1 MNIFIN
7 NRKVKVFYKNNTITI
22 VMSDSINNEDKP
34 IKPPLPSEE
43 EISIPLVMNISEI
56 NCLIEDSSDI
66 NVQAYNI
73 PNDNNSEINY
83 FSSDNSIASID
94 NSGNIYV
101 HSVGECY
108 IYAQNSNK
116 AKTYCKLIIKENTP
130 TQNIE
135 ILNNNLVFNYNK
147 PQSIDFNITPINST
161 DSIIFSSSNDQVAT
175 VDENGNVNP
184 IANGNCYISITSGS
198 VSATVSVTVN
208 FIETLDVESQILQLN
223 SLSHRFSGR
232 QETDLYSTNKNLIDY
247 VTKNIYTDVI
257 NGIGCLGK
265 DGWMGRGIK
274 LNKGNYV
281 KDSADNIVYGYFDF
295 GNQLNDIDLY
305 SDYTLNIN
313 YRQLEK
319 TRDMTSGNGG
329 KVLFH
334 LSNAGNNWCSLRIEV
349 NTIYFS
355 FGGVDGSANNV
366 YSTVIPN
373 YDYTTENNDCYL
385 TISLKK
391 QNSLTSDGFRVYDAF
406 INYNGNIVEIN
417 NMINKDT
424 IHETCPVNYFG
435 ISRSPFDGASNAYLH
450 SEIMLYDMNIFT
462 SALTQTEVQSLHDT
476 EYSYIESVLKATDFT
491 VYPNSINVK
500 KGDIFK
506 ININVLPNT
515 SDSKKFLFTSSNDNI
530 AKIDENGNIYGI
542 LEGNCIITLKLIR
555 ENIIKTIPVQ
565 VSNLDLMTP
574 FVKTINTDESVTTKL
589 FNQNYQPLY
598 ASNLER
604 PTTMWAKKGLYN
616 NNQYVVFESDTLP
629 YCFNFPLE
637 NASTT
642 DHVSLDGFTTIKNS
656 QLSSFEGKAIVA
668 YSKYNLNYMFIKVPV
683 SELSDTTPNAFQTYL
698 TENNFNITF
707 KLLTN
712 DEYTFKTI
720 IDGNKDISI
729 IYDDN
734 TKIDNY
740 IQFKIK
746 VNGFIS
752 EYDIKAG
759 RNLFL
764 ANYEYNDFSSKLP
777 RKEWYCW
784 YDKEELYIKIKMPES
799 ELATNDLSGIRE
811 YLNQNNL
818 IIYSNIHDKT
828 IDMTRLTLNQNNIK
842 TNMANAIKL
851 KSYFEPS
858 NASHNSEMDWVSSD
872 ENIAMVV
879 DGLVVPKSPGECV
892 ITAYSRN
899 SKISDSCNVTI
910 FPCSKINVVETM
922 KKNTS
927 LKEGDIYTTNGY
939 YYDDDGGAAS
949 YEIVSYNDW
958 FASLPDDIKLVEY
971 KDRVFEKNPVDG
983 YGNHVLDNGLVA
995 KLIIEN
1001 DTTYAEQWGA
1011 NEFLD
1016 NNAKQIQAMFIYNR
1030 YNRTIKFKKDSV
1042 YLICND
1048 TFNKK
1053 GYEWNEYSSLTCCL
1067 NTKYLNIG
1075 NCNNMVIDFNNST
1088 LKINDVAFDGQGYI
1102 GISGNVNNLE
1112 IKNMIFDGN
1121 AFNITET
1128 TMTVPTYHAI
1138 VIRGNGR
1145 RQTGNYE
1152 TMAEEIGLVLDNTQ
1166 NEATFNNIRIHD
1178 NVFKNLGTAVSLA
1191 QSTGADNGGDAIL
1204 MMQMDHCDNI
1214 YITNNTVTN
1223 WGRWFVA
1230 IDLPASG
1237 KLYTNININDNTCIQ
1252 DENNSFVTSNGDRRF
1267 RGMGWIDFETT
1278 AYFKD
1283 LHVEGNRVYGLAYFA
1298 FNGGGQVNENIYIR
1312 NNYIERATNRSYLR
1326 GALDLGWNFYSVR
1339 TKNITFEGNTFIN
1352 VSPSKLGVSFLGNN
1366 VFRNNNCGGKSMT
1379 LLSLDGNL
1387 LFENNTDFGI
1397 GAAINSGGKCG
1408 LDYFEVT
1415 NSDWGIES
1423 VYQDRY
1429 LIFRNNTNLSFT
1441 DGNNKTIYLHDT
1453 SGNNKYNDLHF
1464 VFENNSIKELKIS
1477 NFDNVDFDIDL
1488 ETNTFNNSGSSWIKN
1503 LTRPDSYKEPYLC
1516 LYAKSGQVIVENTGL
1531 QTFNPNSTVPTV
1543 YYYYYDNLGLDQTT
1557 WEVTCKKSFRTLY
1570 DLGYRQIVCEEEGYL
1585 PNVGDDALLSFNYLK
1600 GKSVNLGSIVI
1611 CNSTRKVYM
1620 VIVAGTLGTEE
1631 PSTNL
1636 TNFKSGSATLK
1647 YLCNCAKLKAIIPE

>member
-1 MNIFIN
+1 MNIFNN
-7 NRKVKVFYKNNTITI
+7 NRKVKMFYRNNAINIAISNFNSIIPI
-22 VMSDSINNEDKP
+22 VMN
-34 IKPPLPSEE
+34 L
-43 EISIPLVMNISEI
+43 SEI
-56 NCLIEDSSDI
+56 NCLLEESSTI

-73 PNDNNSEINY
+73 PNDNNSKINY
-83 FSSDNSIASID
+83 FSSNDSIASID
-94 NSGNIYV
+94 NSGNISI
-101 HSVGECY
+101 HAPGECY
-108 IYAQNSNK
+108 IYAQNSSN
-116 AKTYCKLIIKENTP
+116 AKTYCKLIIKENNP

-135 ILNNNLVFNYNK
+135 ILNNELVFNYDK
-147 PQSIDFNITPINST
+147 SQSIDFNITPTNST
-161 DSIIFSSSNDQVAT
+161 DSIIFSSSNNQIAT

-184 IANGNCYISITSGS
+184 IANGNCNINITSGS

-208 FIETLDVESQILQLN
+208 FIETLDIESQILQLN

-247 VTKNIYTDVI
+247 VTKNIYTDVV
-257 NGIGCLGK
+257 NNIGCLGK

-281 KDSADNIVYGYFDF
+281 KDSDGNYAYGHFNF

-319 TRDMTSGNGG
+319 TRDIPSKNGE
-329 KVLFH
+329 KTLFY
-334 LSNAGNNWCSLRIEV
+334 LSNAGNNWCSLRMEA
-349 NTIYFS
+349 NTVYFS
-355 FGGVDGSANNV
+355 FGGVDGSDNTV
-366 YSTVIPN
+366 YPVVIPN
-373 YDYTTENNDCYL
+373 YDYATENNDCYL

-391 QNSLTSDGFRVYDAF
+391 QDSLNSDGFRVYDAF
-406 INYNGNIVEIN
+406 INYNGNIVEMN

-424 IHETCPVNYFG
+424 MHETCFANYVG
-435 ISRSPFDGASNAYLH
+435 ISRSVFEGPTGGVYQHA
-450 SEIMLYDMNIFT
+450 EIMLYDMNIFIN
-462 SALTQTEVQSLHDT
+462 SALTQTEVESLHDK
-476 EYSYIESVLKATDFT
+476 EYSYIESILKATDFT
-491 VYPNSINVK
+491 VYPNGINIK

-506 ININVLPNT
+506 LDTNILPNT
-515 SDSKKFLFTSSNDNI
+515 SDSKNFLFTSNNENI
-530 AKIDENGNIYGI
+530 AKIDENGNVYGI
-542 LEGNCIITLKLIR
+542 SEGNCIITLKLLR
-555 ENIIKTIPVQ
+555 ENIIKTVPVQ
-565 VSNLDLMTP
+565 VSDLGIITP
-574 FVKTINTDESVTTKL
+574 FAKTINTDENVATKL

-598 ASNLER
+598 ASNLTR
-604 PTTMWAKKGLYN
+604 PTIMWTKKGLYN

-629 YCFNFPLE
+629 YCFNFPSE
-637 NASTT
+637 NVSTT
-642 DHVSLDGFTTIKNS
+642 DHVSLDGFTTITNS
-656 QLSSFEGKAIVA
+656 QLNSFTGKAIVA
-668 YSKYNLNYMFIKVPV
+668 YSKFNLNYMFIKVPV

-740 IQFKIK
+740 TQFKIK
-746 VNGFIS
+746 VNGLIS

-784 YDKEELYIKIKMPES
+784 YDKEELYIKIKIPES
-799 ELATNDLSGIRE
+799 ELTTNDLSGIRE

-828 IDMTRLTLNQNNIK
+828 IGMTRLTLSQNNVK
-842 TNMANAIKL
+842 TNMGNAVKL

-858 NASHNSEMDWVSSD
+858 NASHNNEMDWTSSD
-872 ENIAMVV
+872 ENIAIVV

-892 ITAYSRN
+892 ITAYARN
-899 SKISDSCNVTI
+899 SKMSDSCNITV
-910 FPCSKINVVETM
+910 FPCSKLNVVETM

-939 YYDDDGGAAS
+939 YYDGDGGAAS

-958 FASLPDDIKLVEY
+958 LASLPDDIKLVEY
-971 KDRVFEKNPVDG
+971 KSGIFEKNPVDG

-995 KLIIEN
+995 KLIIKN

-1016 NNAKQIQAMFIYNR
+1016 NNVKQIQAMLIYNR
-1030 YNRTIKFKKDSV
+1030 YNRTVKFKKDSI

-1048 TFNKK
+1048 KFNKK
-1053 GYEWNEYSSLTCCL
+1053 GYEWNEYSALTCCL

-1088 LKINDVAFDGQGYI
+1088 IKINDTAFDAQGYI

-1128 TMTVPTYHAI
+1128 EMIVPTYHAI
-1138 VIRGNGR
+1138 IIRGIANGMS
-1145 RQTGNYE
+1145 QTGNYE
-1152 TMAEEIGLVLDNTQ
+1152 KMAKEIGLVLDNTQ

-1204 MMQMDHCDNI
+1204 MMGMDHSDNI

-1230 IDLPASG
+1230 IDLPAKG
-1237 KLYTNININDNTCIQ
+1237 KLYTNVNINNNICIQ
-1252 DENNSFVTSNGDRRF
+1252 DENNSFVTSNGDRKF

-1278 AYFKD
+1278 GYFKD
-1283 LHVEGNRVYGLAYFA
+1283 LHVEGNNVYGLAYFA

-1312 NNYIERATNRSYLR
+1312 NNHIERATGRQYLR
-1326 GALDLGWNFYSVR
+1326 GALDLDWSFYSVR

-1352 VSPSKLGVSFLGNN
+1352 LSPNCLGLNFSGDN
-1366 VFRNNNCGGKSMT
+1366 VFRNNNCGGKFVT
-1379 LLSLDGNL
+1379 LYSLDGNI
-1387 LFENNTDFGI
+1387 LFGNNTNFGI
-1397 GAAINSGGKCG
+1397 RPAINSGIKCG

-1415 NSDWGIES
+1415 NSDWGVES
-1423 VYQDRY
+1423 IHQDRY
-1429 LIFRNNTNLSFT
+1429 LTFRNNTNLVFR
-1441 DGNNKTIYLHDT
+1441 DANNQTIYLHDT

-1464 VFENNSIKELKIS
+1464 LFENNSIESLKIS
-1477 NFDNVDFDIDL
+1477 NFDNVDIDIDF
-1488 ETNTFNNSGSSWIKN
+1488 EKNTFNDPNLSCIKN
-1503 LTRPDSYKEPYLC
+1503 LPRPDSYKEPYLG
-1516 LYAKSGQVIVENTGL
+1516 LYAKAGQVIVENAKL
-1531 QTFNPNSTVPTV
+1531 QNFNTNTSVPTA

-1557 WEVTCKKSFRTLY
+1557 WEITCNKSFRKLY
-1570 DLGYRQIVCEEEGYL
+1570 DLGYRQIICEEEGYL
-1585 PNVGDDALLSFNYLK
+1585 PDVKEDPFTSFNNIK
-1600 GKSVNLGSIVI
+1600 GTSVKLASIVI

-1620 VIVAGTLGTEE
+1620 VIGAGVLGTEE
-1631 PSTNL
+1631 PNTNSTNF
-1636 TNFKSGSATLK
+1636 TSGTATLK
-1647 YLCNCAKLKAIIPE
+1647 YLCNCAKLKAIMPE